1 VATSSERFGAR
12 ASAVEGAR
20 ERPQAIGII
29 AALVIGFSALFM
41 LAGVPK
47 VWELYL
53 QHSDPV
59 VGFIE
64 ELVYGGF
71 VLLVILLGCLGV
83 ATGIGLFLLWRWA
96 RVSILIFSAL
106 LPYVFVMGVIF
117 FLSDPTF
124 FGPGDELSY
133 VFGAAVVILVVG
145 IWSLFYFNRM
155 SVKRL
160 FHARRKT
167 PVAYS

>member
-1 VATSSERFGAR
+1 VATSSERFRPR
-12 ASAVEGAR
+12 ASAVEGAK

-29 AALVIGFSALFM
+29 SALVIGFSVLFL

-47 VWELYL
+47 VWELFQ

-83 ATGIGLFLLWRWA
+83 ATGIGLHLLWRWA

-106 LPYVFVMGVIF
+106 LPYVFVMMVIA
-117 FLSDPTF
+117 FLSEPTF
-124 FGPGDELSY
+124 FGPEDELPY
-133 VFGAAVVILVVG
+133 IFGAATFVLAMG
-145 IWSLFYFNRM
+145 IWCLFYFNRM

-160 FHARRKT
+160 FQARRKI

>member
-1 VATSSERFGAR
+1 MATSSERLRPR
-12 ASAVEGAR
+12 ASSVEGVK
-20 ERPQAIGII
+20 ERPQAIGMI
-29 AALVIGFSALFM
+29 AALVIGFSVLFL
-41 LAGVPK
+41 LAGIPK
-47 VWELYL
+47 VWELFQ

-59 VGFIE
+59 VGLIE

-71 VLLVILLGCLGV
+71 VLLVLSLGCLGV
-83 ATGIGLFLLWRWA
+83 ATGTGLYFLWRWA

-106 LPYVFVMGVIF
+106 LPYLFVMMVIA
-117 FLSDPTF
+117 FLSEPTF
-124 FGPGDELSY
+124 FGPGDELPY
-133 VFGAAVVILVVG
+133 VFGAAIFVLAMG

>member
-1 VATSSERFGAR
+1 MATSSERFRPR
-12 ASAVEGAR
+12 ASAVESAR
-20 ERPQAIGII
+20 EHPQAIGVI
-29 AALVIGFSALFM
+29 AALVIGFSVLFL

-47 VWELYL
+47 IWELFQ

-59 VGFIE
+59 AGLIE

-71 VLLVILLGCLGV
+71 VVLVFVLGCVGI
-83 ATGIGLFLLWRWA
+83 ATGVGLYFHWRWA

-106 LPYVFVMGVIF
+106 LPYPFVMMVIA
-117 FLSDPTF
+117 FLSEPTF
-124 FGPGDELSY
+124 FGPGDELPY
-133 VFGAAVVILVVG
+133 IFGAAIFVLAVG
-145 IWSLFYFNRM
+145 IWCLFYFNRT

-160 FHARRKT
+160 FHARHKT